1 MKTAAG
7 SPRDT
12 RRRARWGLR
21 LAVLTAVAGVVW
33 FYFWTVQT
41 TGAIVRLTGQ
51 RNDYYNLLVDGFL
64 DGHLY
69 MKDEPDPQLLALPPA
84 QRPGNAP
91 YKLDASLYG
100 GHYYLYFGVTPVI
113 TLGLPYGLLTGHDFP
128 EALAG
133 VVFMGLGFALAT
145 VWWLGL
151 RRDFFPRLG
160 GGWTVLGVVA
170 IGICT
175 AAPSALR
182 RPLFYEVAIGA
193 GYAFSMLALW
203 AATKAWR
210 RPAQSSWWL
219 ALAGVAVGLAVGS
232 RANLAPAGVALL
244 CAAAW
249 GVRRG
254 RNGPRWRAVL
264 VALLAAGGG
273 AGAVGAGLAGYN
285 YARFGSITEFGHHH
299 QLGINPKQMFRAENL
314 GHNFSLYYLT
324 PPALN
329 GYFPFVAQADEGA
342 KPSDYI
348 GREHAHGEW
357 LWSLVFVAAV
367 SGAMAAWK
375 RRRGDGG
382 AEGWLKLLL
391 LPVVWFG
398 VSGLVV
404 GLTGVR
410 SNRYMLDFHP
420 ALVLAT
426 LGAMA
431 AGLVG
436 LDGWRRWALGLL
448 AAVLL
453 PAAILFNVLASLGS
467 HRFFQGTAPVTYA
480 RLATW
485 ADGVAWPLLRA
496 WGEPVGDREVSFYWP
511 AKGGRG
517 GREILLTTGTMD
529 FRDTIFLDYD
539 RRERVRLIA
548 QHGEYGEVAGE
559 WFDYAAA
566 KRSTL
571 RISGSL
577 LLPGTGHPWY
587 GNRPMEERE
596 ALKRRLRV
604 SVDGRLRFDREMP
617 SFEAA
622 PHQMEWGGTKR
633 AAGWIERVTAVGP
646 DEAWLRARERAVG
659 AVRLRLKLPTN
670 RFGWVEPLVQSG
682 GLDAFDSLAVRY
694 VRPGVVQLLHDQIGG
709 GGRWSEEFS
718 VDYDQLQR
726 VEVSLPAANDQGLWE
741 AIKPGS
747 EQVSPRSMRV
757 RWNGREVFRS
767 ILPILPA
774 RPLSVTLGVNWWNA
788 SGVRALFD
796 GQMTESPALE
806 PLAAALRP
814 GELRCALPGGEALGD
829 ERGVWLRLERADGNT
844 AGLLWQ
850 RVPESGL
857 TRVGWWEGAIV
868 TWLAWLE
875 PADAATLTTQL
886 LIPPPGAA
894 GEHRYAFI
902 ELGLQNKGAFAHKTE
917 FFNGSVIVARALF
930 AHDWRGSALR
940 AGGSREPKVTPQLPG
955 RLRMRFTLPPGGF
968 AGSDPLLSAGRA
980 GAADSVFLR
989 SVGGGRY
996 VVGVDHW
1003 GLGSVESAPLALAAD
1018 RVHTLVIE
1026 LGSLSSVAGELPS
1039 NRVRLLLD
1047 SKIVLDVVQSLY
1059 AVRPE
1064 EVVYGLNPHGM
1075 STSGASF
1082 RGEIISVLSRA
1093 GADDT
1098 R

>member
-1 MKTAAG
+1 MKSAAG

-12 RRRARWGLR
+12 RGRTGWWLR
-21 LAVLTAVAGVVW
+21 LAVLTAVAGVLW
-33 FYFWTVQT
+33 FYFWTVQS

-91 YKLDASLYG
+91 FQLDASLYG

-113 TLGLPYGLLTGHDFP
+113 TLGLPYVLLTGHDFP

-133 VVFMGLGFALAT
+133 VVFMGLGFALAAA
-145 VWWLGL
+145 WWLGL
-151 RRDFFPRLG
+151 RRQFFPQLG

-203 AATKAWR
+203 AATTAWR
-210 RPAQSSWWL
+210 RPARGLWWL

-232 RANLAPAGVALL
+232 RANLAPPGVALL

-249 GVRRG
+249 GVRRE

-273 AGAVGAGLAGYN
+273 AGAVGVGLASYN
-285 YARFGSITEFGHHH
+285 YARFGSITEFGHHY
-299 QLGINPKQMFRAENL
+299 QLGLIPKQMFRVSNL
-314 GHNFSLYYLT
+314 AYNFSTYYLK

-329 GYFPFVAQADEGA
+329 GYFPFVAQDDEDP
-342 KPSDYI
+342 KPVDYV

-357 LWSLVFVAAV
+357 LWTLVVAVSVMGAAV
-367 SGAMAAWK
+367 AWV
-375 RRRGDGG
+375 RRRRERGSTV
-382 AEGWLKLLL
+382 WLKMLA
-391 LPVVWFG
+391 LPALWFG
-398 VSGLVV
+398 VSGPVV
-404 GLTGVR
+404 WLTGVR
-410 SNRYMLDFHP
+410 SNRYMVDFQP

-426 LGAMA
+426 LGALA
-431 AGLVG
+431 FGLVG
-436 LDGWRRWALGLL
+436 FKRWRRVMLFAA

-453 PAAILFNVLASLGS
+453 PAAILFNILASMES

-485 ADGVAWPLLRA
+485 ADGVAWPLLRG
-496 WGEPVGDREVSFYWP
+496 WGEPIGDRDVSFYWP
-511 AKGGRG
+511 AKGSRG
-517 GREILLTTGTMD
+517 GREVLLTTGTMD

-539 RRERVRLIA
+539 GRERVRLIT

-587 GNRPMEERE
+587 GNRPIEERE

-617 SFEAA
+617 SFDVSS
-622 PHQMEWGGTKR
+622 HQMVWGGEKR
-633 AAGWIERVTAVGP
+633 ATGWIERVTAIEP
-646 DEAWLRARERAVG
+646 DDAWVQARARAVG
-659 AVRLRLKLPTN
+659 AIRLQLKLPQN
-670 RFGWVEPLVQSG
+670 RFGLLEPLVQSG
-682 GLDAFDSLAVRY
+682 GLNAFDSLAVRY
-694 VRPGVVQLLHDQIGG
+694 VRPGVVQLLHDQLGA
-709 GGRWSEEFS
+709 GGRWSEEFP
-718 VDYDQLQR
+718 VDYDQPQR
-726 VEVSLPAANDQGLWE
+726 VEVSLPAANDAGLWE

-747 EQVSPRSMRV
+747 EQVSLGLMRV

-767 ILPILPA
+767 MLPPLPS

-788 SGVRALFD
+788 SNVRALYD
-796 GQMTESPALE
+796 GEMSESLLLE
-806 PLAAALRP
+806 PLVPALRP
-814 GELRCALPGGEALGD
+814 GELRCSLPGGEALAD
-829 ERGVWLRLERADGNT
+829 ERGIWLRLERADGNT

-850 RVPESGL
+850 RMTESGL
-857 TRVGWWEGAIV
+857 TRVGWWEGATV
-868 TWLAWLE
+868 TWLARLAPE
-875 PADAATLTTQL
+875 EAATLNAQL
-886 LIPPPGAA
+886 LIPPPGVA
-894 GEHRYAFI
+894 GEYRYAFI
-902 ELGLQNKGAFAHKTE
+902 ELGLRNKGAYAHKTE
-917 FFNGSVIVARALF
+917 FFNGSAIAARALRPR
-930 AHDWRGSALR
+930 DWTGSALR
-940 AGGSREPKVTPQLPG
+940 RGVSTESKVAPQLPG
-955 RLRMRFTLPPGGF
+955 RLRMRFNLPVGGY
-968 AGSDPLLSAGRA
+968 AGSDPLLCAGRA
-980 GAADSVFLR
+980 GAADSLFLR
-989 SVGGGRY
+989 AAGGGRY
-996 VVGVDHW
+996 VVGLDHW
-1003 GLGSVESAPLALAAD
+1003 GLGSVESAPVALRTD
-1018 RVHTLVIE
+1018 HVHTLVIE
-1026 LGSLSSVAGELPS
+1026 LGSLSSVAGELPP
-1039 NRVRLLLD
+1039 NHVRLVLD
-1047 SKIVLDVVQSLY
+1047 GQVVLDVAQPLY
-1059 AVRPE
+1059 AVQPG